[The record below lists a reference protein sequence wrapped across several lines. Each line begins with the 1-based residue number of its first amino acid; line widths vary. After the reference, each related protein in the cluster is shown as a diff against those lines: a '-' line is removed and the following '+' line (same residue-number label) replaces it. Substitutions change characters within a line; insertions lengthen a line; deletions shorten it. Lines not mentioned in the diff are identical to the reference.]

1 MPKLPSKLDPSLIDS
16 APIESVSQGEIL
28 DSERVIAAL
37 SAELEETKAELAGI
51 KAKKTID
58 DVKVELLEPYSN
70 KVFWFVVIYCLIVG
84 LIIIGDGFRVFQ
96 FDLSDTVL
104 GIIAGSTAVS
114 VIGLIGVV
122 VGGLFGSLKQK

>member
-1 MPKLPSKLDPSLIDS
+1 MPKPPSKFDPSLIDS
-16 APIESVSQGEIL
+16 APIESGSQGEL
-28 DSERVIAAL
+28 LESEKVIVAL

-70 KVFWFVVIYCLIVG
+70 KVFWYVVIYCLIVG
-84 LIIIGDGFRVFQ
+84 LIIIGDGFKVYQ

-122 VGGLFGSLKQK
+122 VSGLFGGLKQK